1 MKPSYVVSLSGGK
14 DSTALL
20 LMMLERGESVA
31 DIVFFDGGWEF
42 PQMHDHLAQLEGYTG
57 LKITRLKP
65 RSPFDLDFAKR
76 DVFSKQTG
84 EFRRSGRGWPSPL
97 RRWCTR
103 EKINA
108 IWAWC
113 TGLTYK
119 VEHLPVVQ
127 CIGYALDEP
136 ERAEK
141 HAAKKAKVHQA
152 FRYPLIEWGITEDD
166 ALTYCKERGFTWGGL
181 YEHFHRVSCFC
192 CPLSS
197 LDNLRK
203 LRRHYPDLW
212 ARMLEMESWLPD
224 GDIGRQFKEKT
235 TVSDLDARF
244 AAEDVHESRILS
256 LLEMPGVRT
265 HKNISEKCPNAVNSD
280 GQGVNK

>member
-14 DSTALL
+14 DSTAML
-20 LMMLERGESVA
+20 LMMLERGDPVA

-42 PQMHDHLAQLEGYTG
+42 PAMYAHLEQVEKYTG
-57 LKITRLKP
+57 RIITRLRP
-65 RSPFDLDFAKR
+65 RSSFDLDFAKR

-84 EFRRSGRGWPSPL
+84 EFRRSGWGWPSPL

-103 EKINA
+103 EKTNA

-113 TGLTYK
+113 AGLTYK

-127 CIGYALDEP
+127 CVGYAFDEP
-136 ERAEK
+136 IRAEK
-141 HAAKKAKVHQA
+141 HAAKKPKIYQS
-152 FRYPLIEWGITEDD
+152 FRYPLIEWGVTEKQ
-166 ALTYCKERGFTWGGL
+166 ALEYCRLHGFTWGGL
-181 YEHFHRVSCFC
+181 YDHFHRVSCFC

-197 LDNLRK
+197 LDNLRA

-212 ARMLEMESWLPD
+212 VRMLEMESWLPE

-244 AAEDVHESRILS
+244 AAEEVHEGRMIKL
-256 LLEMPGVRT
+256 PGMMT
-265 HKNISEKCPNAVNSD
+265 AEAPL
-280 GQGVNK
+280 